1 MAAFIHTTLSLLPGD
16 QRSDFEHHISLRAL
30 GVEIDEIDVLGKKT
44 NTVAF
49 YPATREVANQ
59 LSIAFKMAAKR
70 FEDIGRELGGE

>member
-16 QRSDFEHHISLRAL
+16 QRDQFEHRISLDEL
-30 GVEIDEIDVLGKKT
+30 GVEINEVDVLGRE
-44 NTVAF
+44 NSTVRF
-49 YPATREVANQ
+49 YPATREAANQ